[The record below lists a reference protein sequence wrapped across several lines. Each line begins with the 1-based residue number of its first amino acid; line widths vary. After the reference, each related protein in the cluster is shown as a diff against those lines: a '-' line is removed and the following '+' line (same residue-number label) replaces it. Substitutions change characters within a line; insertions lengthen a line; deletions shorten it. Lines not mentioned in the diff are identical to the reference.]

1 MGHGI
6 RRDANGSVELR
17 PAITLF
23 RSAIDRDWLLGLNRA
38 MRISFPSWRS
48 LWLGGLGLSL
58 AFGIQA
64 EVKLHP
70 MFSDHAVLQRDLAV
84 PIWGTASEGEKVTV
98 EFAGQKRTT
107 TAKNGRWRVDLRPMK
122 ASAKGGTL
130 RASGP
135 TNHVDINDVVV
146 GEVWVASG
154 QSNME
159 WSMAQSFQPETDI
172 AASSNPNLR
181 LFTVTKRRSAEPKLD
196 LDYAPHAWAV
206 ASPDTVKRF
215 SAVGYYFGRDLV
227 AALKDVPVGMIHTSW
242 GGSPAEA
249 WMSVAALEA
258 DAEYRSK
265 ILAPYAESRAN
276 WEKSVAA
283 WEKKKADATAKGEKF
298 NEGRPWQPWQPGE
311 LYGGMLANI
320 IPFGIRGAIWYQG
333 ESNAGR
339 AWQYRRLFADMIT
352 NWRRDWGQGDFPFY
366 AVQLAPWD
374 KNRKRDLSV
383 IAAEIGESDWAELRE
398 AQNYVAET
406 LPKVGIAVITDVGD
420 KDDIHP
426 TRKGPVGERLARL
439 ARDEVYGE
447 AILAYGPRLKSAQFE
462 DEFVQLRFR
471 DAGLGLTTLD
481 GKPPTGFIVAGADKK
496 WYPATAT
503 FQGNQTIL
511 LRSDSV
517 PRPVAVRYGWN
528 DHPLLNLVNSDD
540 LPASPFRTDNW
551 PVTTQGK

>member
-1 MGHGI
+1 
-6 RRDANGSVELR
+6 
-17 PAITLF
+17 
-23 RSAIDRDWLLGLNRA
+23 
-38 MRISFPSWRS
+38 
-48 LWLGGLGLSL
+48 
-58 AFGIQA
+58 
-64 EVKLHP
+64 
-70 MFSDHAVLQRDLAV
+70 
-84 PIWGTASEGEKVTV
+84 
-98 EFAGQKRTT
+98 
-107 TAKNGRWRVDLRPMK
+107 MK

-135 TNHVDINDVVV
+135 ANHVDVNDVVV

-159 WSMAQSFQPETDI
+159 WSMAQSFQPEADI

-227 AALKDVPVGMIHTSW
+227 AALPDVPVGMIHTSW

-276 WEKSVAA
+276 WEKSVAD
-283 WEKKKADATAKGEKF
+283 WEKKKADAMAKGEKF

-406 LPKVGIAVITDVGD
+406 LPNVGIAVITDVGD

-447 AILAYGPRLKSAQFE
+447 PILAYGPRLKSAQFE

-496 WYPATAT
+496 WYPAIAT

>member
-1 MGHGI
+1 ML
-6 RRDANGSVELR
+6 D
-17 PAITLF
+17 
-23 RSAIDRDWLLGLNRA
+23 
-38 MRISFPSWRS
+38 
-48 LWLGGLGLSL
+48 
-58 AFGIQA
+58 
-64 EVKLHP
+64 
-70 MFSDHAVLQRDLAV
+70 V
-84 PIWGTASEGEKVTV
+84 PIGLIDNA
-98 EFAGQKRTT
+98 
-107 TAKNGRWRVDLRPMK
+107 
-122 ASAKGGTL
+122 
-130 RASGP
+130 
-135 TNHVDINDVVV
+135 
-146 GEVWVASG
+146 
-154 QSNME
+154 
-159 WSMAQSFQPETDI
+159 
-172 AASSNPNLR
+172 
-181 LFTVTKRRSAEPKLD
+181 
-196 LDYAPHAWAV
+196 
-206 ASPDTVKRF
+206 
-215 SAVGYYFGRDLV
+215 
-227 AALKDVPVGMIHTSW
+227 W
-242 GGSPAEA
+242 GGSAAEA
-249 WMSVAALEA
+249 WVRRDLLETNPHFKTLMDGWVIKEKDLSSAEAKAKYETALASWKAKAAEA
-258 DAEYRSK
+258 KAAGKPFTVRAPQGPEQ
-265 ILAPYAESRAN
+265 ILS
-276 WEKSVAA
+276 
-283 WEKKKADATAKGEKF
+283 GQH
-298 NEGRPWQPWQPGE
+298 RPGN
-311 LYGGMLANI
+311 LYNGVLLPVMGY
-320 IPFGIRGAIWYQG
+320 GIKGAIWYQG

-406 LPKVGIAVITDVGD
+406 LPNVGIAVITDVGD

-439 ARDEVYGE
+439 ARDEAYGE
-447 AILAYGPRLKSAQFE
+447 PILAYGPRLKSAQFE
-462 DEFVQLRFR
+462 NEFVQLRFR

>member
-1 MGHGI
+1 
-6 RRDANGSVELR
+6 
-17 PAITLF
+17 
-23 RSAIDRDWLLGLNRA
+23 
-38 MRISFPSWRS
+38 
-48 LWLGGLGLSL
+48 
-58 AFGIQA
+58 
-64 EVKLHP
+64 

-122 ASAKGGTL
+122 ASTKGGTL

-135 TNHVDINDVVV
+135 DNHVDVNDVVV

-206 ASPDTVKRF
+206 AGPDTVKRF

-283 WEKKKADATAKGEKF
+283 WE
-298 NEGRPWQPWQPGE
+298 
-311 LYGGMLANI
+311 
-320 IPFGIRGAIWYQG
+320 
-333 ESNAGR
+333 
-339 AWQYRRLFADMIT
+339 
-352 NWRRDWGQGDFPFY
+352 
-366 AVQLAPWD
+366 
-374 KNRKRDLSV
+374 
-383 IAAEIGESDWAELRE
+383 
-398 AQNYVAET
+398 
-406 LPKVGIAVITDVGD
+406 
-420 KDDIHP
+420 
-426 TRKGPVGERLARL
+426 
-439 ARDEVYGE
+439 
-447 AILAYGPRLKSAQFE
+447 
-462 DEFVQLRFR
+462 
-471 DAGLGLTTLD
+471 
-481 GKPPTGFIVAGADKK
+481 
-496 WYPATAT
+496 
-503 FQGNQTIL
+503 
-511 LRSDSV
+511 
-517 PRPVAVRYGWN
+517 
-528 DHPLLNLVNSDD
+528 
-540 LPASPFRTDNW
+540 
-551 PVTTQGK
+551 